1 MEETAQTKRA
11 TFGAGCFWGV
21 EEAFCRM
28 KGVKD
33 TSVGYEGGHLENPTY
48 KDICSDKTGHAE
60 VVQIE
65 YDPDEVSYE
74 ALLKTFWELHDPTTP
89 NRQGADIGTQ
99 YRSIILYTTPEQKQK
114 AEKFIADINAS
125 SEKGGAIVT
134 EVEPLTKFYDAEDYH
149 KDYFA
154 KNPYQPYCQVVINPK
169 LKKVQERFAALLNTT
184 ETK

>member
-1 MEETAQTKRA
+1 ML
-11 TFGAGCFWGV
+11 
-21 EEAFCRM
+21 
-28 KGVKD
+28 KGVSAVGPGYAGS
-33 TSVGYEGGHLENPTY
+33 TSSPQAAAPTY
-48 KDICSDKTGHAE
+48 EEVSTGKTGYAE
-60 VVQIE
+60 VVRVE
-65 YDPDEVSYE
+65 FDPMVVSYE
-74 ALLKTFWELHDPTTP
+74 TLLTIFFASHDPTTP